1 MAIKRAVKS
10 KKQPIKRLVRKRV
23 GGTDPE
29 TIKYVADTYGKRVN
43 EDEGSPLTAKSDEA
57 VMEEVNSDF
66 AASGET
72 MPSDEYRLPVDHKK
86 AIDDLLKS
94 GNKFMNEAEYQ
105 SFKNMTDEER
115 FTFVDEWEDR
125 RKKRL
130 AEQKKLVEGL

>member
-10 KKQPIKRLVRKRV
+10 KKQPIKRVVRKPASMDESSPMMAK
-23 GGTDPE
+23 TD
-29 TIKYVADTYGKRVN
+29 A
-43 EDEGSPLTAKSDEA
+43 A

-105 SFKNMTDEER
+105 SFKNMTYEER